1 MVGRARINFPLVAPA
16 GIKLPVGHCSHF
28 SKAEIPSVR
37 PISQLCVLREMLKFL
52 VRRTAPPELDP
63 DGPSRVER
71 LAAEE
76 WLAARIGIPW
86 PPEPQA
92 VHAGRPTFAAEYQ
105 AALQQFV
112 RTHALE
118 EELLRRPQETPRRPQ
133 EGSRMVMWM
142 VMAEW

>member
-1 MVGRARINFPLVAPA
+1 
-16 GIKLPVGHCSHF
+16 
-28 SKAEIPSVR
+28 
-37 PISQLCVLREMLKFL
+37 MLQFL

-118 EELLRRPQETPRRPQ
+118 EELRSVPPVDAPRTRRPGQPLAVGDASHAEALSATAALQAVQQE
-133 EGSRMVMWM
+133 EESNN
-142 VMAEW
+142 